1 MASIAELLER
11 DCVVHIDATIPAE
24 MTIAEWRRVRTR
36 LRAMTRGARVRTR
49 LRAMTRGARRRR
61 VLESFR

>member
-36 LRAMTRGARVRTR
+36 LRPTQSRPADRSPW
-49 LRAMTRGARRRR
+49 
-61 VLESFR
+61 LESDYRDCADRIAAHS